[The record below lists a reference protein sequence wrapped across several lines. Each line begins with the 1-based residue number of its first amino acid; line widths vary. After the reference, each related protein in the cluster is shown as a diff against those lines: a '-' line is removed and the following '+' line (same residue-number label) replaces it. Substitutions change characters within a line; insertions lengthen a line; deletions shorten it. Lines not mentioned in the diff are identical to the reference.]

1 MRFRLALLFV
11 LLIARPVRA
20 DEVYEFVAACKSAPL
35 GACFRRIE
43 GELETARAQGEGR
56 AFCVPRVWGAHL
68 MPTTTYPVSLL
79 DYMLL
84 RLSAAR
90 IGRAGQPVQDVL
102 RDTLADLFPCASAP
116 RR

>member
-1 MRFRLALLFV
+1 MRFRSALL
-11 LLIARPVRA
+11 LLLLAAAPVRA
-20 DEVYEFVAACKSAPL
+20 DGLYEFVAACKSAPL
-35 GACFRRIE
+35 GVCFGRIE
-43 GELETARAQGEGR
+43 GELDTARAQGEGR
-56 AFCVPRVWGAHL
+56 AFCVPRAWGANL
-68 MPTTTYPVSLL
+68 IPTTAYPVSLL

-102 RDTLADLFPCASAP
+102 RDTLGELFPCANPP